1 MVPVSFPRLG
11 SGTDKQD
18 PSSDG
23 LELEEI
29 LDIGKRTL
37 AGLAIALSIAVA
49 PLATASA
56 APAKAPATQR
66 WVASWA
72 SAQMVPA
79 AKDALPAAEVTDGTL
94 RQTLRL
100 STGGGK
106 IRVRLSNAF
115 GTEPLKLSGVHVA
128 LAAAPGSAR
137 IDPASDRALAF
148 SGRPEVTIPPGAEY
162 LSDPIDFPAAPLA
175 NLAVTMRFDGPPPA
189 QQTSHPG
196 SRTTSWFGAGD
207 QLAAAELTGGKSLDR
222 WFQISGV
229 DVLRPAGAS
238 LVTFGDSITD
248 GYGVTTNG
256 NNRWPDILAARLQAE
271 PRTRGVGVLNAG
283 IGGNRLVLD
292 GLGPNAM
299 ARFDRDVLNQAGVKY
314 VVLLEGVNDL
324 GVLTREQPASPEAH
338 AALVTRMT
346 AAYDQMIRR
355 AHDRGIK
362 VYGATVMPFGGSG
375 YYHPDAANEQDRQAI
390 NAWIRTPGRFDA
402 VIDFDKL
409 TRDPT
414 NPSRLSPAYD
424 SGDGLHPSLA
434 GYKAMADAVPLD
446 LFTR

>member
-1 MVPVSFPRLG
+1 
-11 SGTDKQD
+11 
-18 PSSDG
+18 
-23 LELEEI
+23 
-29 LDIGKRTL
+29 LDIGKRAL
-37 AGLAIALSIAVA
+37 IGLAAALSIGVA
-49 PLATASA
+49 PLALAHA
-56 APAKAPATQR
+56 APAKAPETQR

-72 SAQMVPA
+72 TSQMIPA
-79 AKDALPAAEVTDGTL
+79 AKDALPAADVTDGTL
-94 RQTLRL
+94 RQSLRL

-137 IDPASDRALAF
+137 IDLASDHALAF
-148 SGRPEVTIPPGAEY
+148 SGRPEVTIPAGAEY

-175 NLAVTMRFDGPPPA
+175 NLAITIRFDGAPPA

-222 WFQISGV
+222 WFVISGV
-229 DVLRPAGAS
+229 DVQRAAGAS

-256 NNRWPDILAARLQAE
+256 NNRWPDILAARLQAD
-271 PRTRGVGVLNAG
+271 PATRGVGVLNAG

-299 ARFDRDVLNQAGVKY
+299 ARFDRDVLNQASIKY
-314 VVLLEGVNDL
+314 VLVLEGVNDL
-324 GVLTREQPASPEAH
+324 GTLTREQPASPEAH
-338 AALVTRMT
+338 AALVTRMIGS
-346 AAYDQMIRR
+346 YDQMIRR
-355 AHDRGIK
+355 ARERGIK
-362 VYGATVMPFGGSG
+362 IYGATVMPFGGSG
-375 YYHPDAANEQDRQAI
+375 YYHPDAANEQDRQAV
-390 NAWIRTPGRFDA
+390 NAWIRAPGRFDA

-409 TRDPT
+409 MADPA
-414 NPSRLSPAYD
+414 NPSKLAPGYD

-446 LFTR
+446 LFAR

>member
-1 MVPVSFPRLG
+1 
-11 SGTDKQD
+11 
-18 PSSDG
+18 
-23 LELEEI
+23 
-29 LDIGKRTL
+29 LDIGKRAL
-37 AGLAIALSIAVA
+37 LGLATSISLGLA
-49 PLATASA
+49 PLSMAHA
-56 APAKAPATQR
+56 APAKAPTER

-72 SAQMVPA
+72 TSQMVPQ
-79 AKDALPAAEVTDGTL
+79 AKDALPAADVTDGTL

-106 IRVRLSNAF
+106 IRVKLSNAF
-115 GTEPLKLSGVHVA
+115 GTEPLKLAGAHVA

-137 IDPASDRALAF
+137 IDPASDRALTF
-148 SGRPEVTIPPGAEY
+148 SGRRETTIPAGAEY

-175 NLAVTMRFDGPPPA
+175 SLAITIRFDGAPPA

-196 SRTTSWFGAGD
+196 SRTTSWFGPGD
-207 QLAAAELTGGKSLDR
+207 QLAAAEVTGKSLDR
-222 WFQISGV
+222 WFVIAGV
-229 DVLRPAGAS
+229 DVQRPAGAS
-238 LVTFGDSITD
+238 VVTFGDSITD

-256 NNRWPDILAARLQAE
+256 NNRWPDILAARLQAN
-271 PRTRGVGVLNAG
+271 PSTRDVGVLNAG
-283 IGGNRLVLD
+283 IGGNRMLLD

-324 GVLTREQPASPEAH
+324 GTLTREQPASPEVH
-338 AALVTRMT
+338 AALVARMIT
-346 AAYDQMIRR
+346 SYDQMIRKAR
-355 AHDRGIK
+355 ERGLKI
-362 VYGATVMPFGGSG
+362 YGATIMPYGGSG

-409 TRDPT
+409 MRDPA
-414 NPSRLSPAYD
+414 NPSKLAPAYD

-434 GYKAMADAVPLD
+434 GYKAMAEAVPLD

>member
-1 MVPVSFPRLG
+1 
-11 SGTDKQD
+11 
-18 PSSDG
+18 
-23 LELEEI
+23 

-37 AGLAIALSIAVA
+37 VGLVIAVSIGLAPIAIAQA
-49 PLATASA
+49 GA
-56 APAKAPATQR
+56 AKAPQAQR
-66 WVASWA
+66 WVGSWA
-72 SAQMVPA
+72 TSQMIPA
-79 AKDALPAAEVTDGTL
+79 AKDALPAADVTDGTL

-128 LAAAPGSAR
+128 LAPASGSAR
-137 IDPASDRALAF
+137 IDPASDRALTF
-148 SGRPEVTIPPGAEY
+148 TGRSEVTIPAGAEY

-175 NLAVTMRFDGPPPA
+175 HLAITLRFDGAPPA

-207 QLAAAELTGGKSLDR
+207 QLAAAELTGGKSIDR
-222 WFQISGV
+222 WFVISAV
-229 DVLRPAGAS
+229 DVQRAAGAS

-256 NNRWPDILAARLQAE
+256 DNRWPDILAARLQADA
-271 PRTRGVGVLNAG
+271 RTKGVGVLNAG

-299 ARFDRDVLNQAGVKY
+299 ARFDRDVLNQAGIKY
-314 VVLLEGVNDL
+314 VILLEGVNDL
-324 GVLTREQPASPEAH
+324 GTLTRDQLVSPEAH
-338 AALVTRMT
+338 AALVARMI
-346 AAYDQMIRR
+346 ASYDQMIRR
-355 AHDRGIK
+355 ARERGIK
-362 VYGATVMPFGGSG
+362 IYGATVMPYGGSA
-375 YYHPDAANEQDRQAI
+375 YYHPDAVNEQDRQAI

-409 TRDPT
+409 TRDPA
-414 NPSRLSPAYD
+414 NPSRLSPSFD
-424 SGDGLHPSLA
+424 SSDGLHPSLA

>member
-1 MVPVSFPRLG
+1 MDFNRRALS
-11 SGTDKQD
+11 
-18 PSSDG
+18 
-23 LELEEI
+23 
-29 LDIGKRTL
+29 
-37 AGLAIALSIAVA
+37 GLALALALGLPSTSTAWAAAARTKDA
-49 PLATASA
+49 P
-56 APAKAPATQR
+56 R

-79 AKDALPAAEVTDGTL
+79 TKDALPAAEATDATL

-106 IRVRLSNAF
+106 IRLRLSNVF

-137 IDPASDRALAF
+137 IDPASDRALTFA
-148 SGRPEVTIPPGAEY
+148 SVPEVTVPPGAEY

-175 NLAVTMRFDGPPPA
+175 SLAITLRYDGAPPA

-196 SRTTSWFGAGD
+196 SRTTSWFAAGD
-207 QLAAAELTGGKSLDR
+207 QLAAAELTDAKPIDR
-222 WFQISGV
+222 WYQISGV

-256 NNRWPDILAARLQAE
+256 DNRWPDLLAARLQAD

-283 IGGNRLVLD
+283 IGGNRLLLD
-292 GLGPNAM
+292 GTGPNAM

-314 VVLLEGVNDL
+314 VILLEGVNDL
-324 GVLTREQPASPEAH
+324 GVLTRDQPVTARAH
-338 AALVTRMT
+338 GALVARMT
-346 AAYDQMIRR
+346 DAYDQMIRR
-355 AHDRGIK
+355 ARERGIRI
-362 VYGATVMPFGGSG
+362 YGATVMPYGGSR
-375 YYHPDAANEQDRQAI
+375 YYHPDAANEQDRQAV
-390 NAWIRTPGRFDA
+390 NAWIRAPGRFDA
-402 VIDFDKL
+402 VIDFDAL
-409 TRDPT
+409 MRDPAQ
-414 NPSRLSPAYD
+414 PDRLAPAYD

-434 GYKAMADAVPLD
+434 GYKAMAEAVPLA
-446 LFTR
+446 LFAP

>member
-1 MVPVSFPRLG
+1 LH
-11 SGTDKQD
+11 
-18 PSSDG
+18 
-23 LELEEI
+23 
-29 LDIGKRTL
+29 IGKRAL
-37 AGLAIALSIAVA
+37 LGLATSISLGFAPLSIIH
-49 PLATASA
+49 A
-56 APAKAPATQR
+56 APAKAPTER

-72 SAQMVPA
+72 TSQMVPQ
-79 AKDALPAAEVTDGTL
+79 AKDALPAADVTDGTL

-106 IRVRLSNAF
+106 IRVKLSNVF
-115 GTEPLKLSGVHVA
+115 GTEPLKLAGAHVA

-137 IDPASDRALAF
+137 IDPASDRALTF
-148 SGRPEVTIPPGAEY
+148 SGRRETTIPAGAEY

-175 NLAVTMRFDGPPPA
+175 SLAITIRFDGAPPA

-196 SRTTSWFGAGD
+196 SRTTSWFGPGD
-207 QLAAAELTGGKSLDR
+207 QLAAAEVTGKSLDR
-222 WFQISGV
+222 WFVIAGV
-229 DVLRPAGAS
+229 DVQRPAGAS
-238 LVTFGDSITD
+238 VVTFGDSITD

-256 NNRWPDILAARLQAE
+256 NNRWPDILAARLQAN
-271 PRTRGVGVLNAG
+271 PSTRGVGVLNAG
-283 IGGNRLVLD
+283 IGGNRMLLD

-324 GVLTREQPASPEAH
+324 GTLTREQPASPEVH
-338 AALVTRMT
+338 AALVARMIT
-346 AAYDQMIRR
+346 SYDQMIRKAR
-355 AHDRGIK
+355 ERGLKI
-362 VYGATVMPFGGSG
+362 YGATIMPYGGSG

-409 TRDPT
+409 MRDPA
-414 NPSRLSPAYD
+414 NPSKLAPAYD

-434 GYKAMADAVPLD
+434 GYKAMAEAVPLD